1 MARRTAPNTTS
12 WKLITGDLFCLPC
25 RCRMISIIR
34 VSGGVCLS
42 HWLRSSV
49 IDVCACVCV
58 CAAEVVTNK
67 LNGTRTEGETITIW
81 LLQYK
86 FNFVANSHNCH
97 DIFIYRYRPSALLS
111 ASFNVIIFINNRCL
125 CKIKQNMSCI
135 PHLNTQTHTHAH
147 IHSYATHVC
156 ETDLAMCE
164 KKTGKFRER
173 RRARQRQQF

>member
-1 MARRTAPNTTS
+1 MCVR
-12 WKLITGDLFCLPC
+12 
-25 RCRMISIIR
+25 
-34 VSGGVCLS
+34 
-42 HWLRSSV
+42 
-49 IDVCACVCV
+49 VCV
-58 CAAEVVTNK
+58 CAAEVVANK

-135 PHLNTQTHTHAH
+135 PHLNTQTYTHAH

-164 KKTGKFRER
+164 KKNRQVSRASACASASATLTKPIKNNNNRQLKENKPR
-173 RRARQRQQF
+173 RPLWP